1 MQEFSTFDMIIVGI
15 SVVLGLKGLF
25 KGFIKEVFGL
35 VGIIGGI
42 FIASRLSETVG
53 NLIKPLIGIDSNA
66 TLSLIGF
73 VVTLIG
79 FWILVYIAGSILSKM
94 SEMSGL
100 GALNRLF
107 GFVFGTAKIFL
118 IISVIFYALYQI
130 QSFRASL
137 DKKLANSIVF
147 PVLVETG
154 GFIVKLDT
162 SKFLPTS
169 EEVTK
174 KETVAE
180 TTKENKDE
188 TTVDEIK
195 KDVESGTNID
205 KEEEVKPE
213 TTPKKETL
221 GDKIIQS
228 TSDAVQKVKE
238 TGTEIIKDTLTKPAN
253 EEK

>member
-130 QSFRASL
+130 QSFKASL
-137 DKKLANSIVF
+137 DKKLANSTVF
-147 PVLVETG
+147 PLLVETG

-162 SKFLPTS
+162 SKFLPS
-169 EEVTK
+169 NEEVTK
-174 KETVAE
+174 EEPVVE

-188 TTVDEIK
+188 TK

-205 KEEEVKPE
+205 KEEVKPE
-213 TTPKKETL
+213 ATPKKETL

>member
-137 DKKLANSIVF
+137 DKKLANSTVF
-147 PVLVETG
+147 PLLVETG

-162 SKFLPTS
+162 SKFLPS
-169 EEVTK
+169 NEEVTK
-174 KETVAE
+174 EEPVAE

-188 TTVDEIK
+188 TK

-205 KEEEVKPE
+205 KEEVKPE
-213 TTPKKETL
+213 ATPKKETL

>member
-53 NLIKPLIGIDSNA
+53 NLIKPLIGINSNA

-137 DKKLANSIVF
+137 DKKLAKSIVF

-162 SKFLPTS
+162 SKFLPS
-169 EEVTK
+169 SKEEPV
-174 KETVAE
+174 VE
-180 TTKENKDE
+180 TTNENK
-188 TTVDEIK
+188 TTVEETK
-195 KDVESGTNID
+195 KDVKSEITADEN
-205 KEEEVKPE
+205 KEVKPE

-221 GDKIIQS
+221 GDKIIES
-228 TSDAVQKVKE
+228 TKDAAQKVKE
-238 TGTEIIKDTLTKPAN
+238 TGAEIIKDTLTKPEK

>member
-130 QSFRASL
+130 QSFKASL

-162 SKFLPTS
+162 SKFLPNS
-169 EEVTK
+169 QEVTK
-174 KETVAE
+174 EETAVE
-180 TTKENKDE
+180 TNKENKSE
-188 TTVDEIK
+188 TTVDETK
-195 KDVESGTNID
+195 
-205 KEEEVKPE
+205 KEEKQPE

-238 TGTEIIKDTLTKPAN
+238 TGTEIIKDTLTKPAK

>member
-162 SKFLPTS
+162 SKFLPSS

-174 KETVAE
+174 EKPVIEPTS
-180 TTKENKDE
+180 ENKAAVEE
-188 TTVDEIK
+188 TK
-195 KDVESGTNID
+195 KGVNSELTTD
-205 KEEEVKPE
+205 KNKEVKPE
-213 TTPKKETL
+213 ATPKKETL
-221 GDKIIQS
+221 GDKFIES
-228 TSDAVQKVKE
+228 TKDAAQKVKE
-238 TGTEIIKDTLTKPAN
+238 TTAEIIKDNLTKPAN